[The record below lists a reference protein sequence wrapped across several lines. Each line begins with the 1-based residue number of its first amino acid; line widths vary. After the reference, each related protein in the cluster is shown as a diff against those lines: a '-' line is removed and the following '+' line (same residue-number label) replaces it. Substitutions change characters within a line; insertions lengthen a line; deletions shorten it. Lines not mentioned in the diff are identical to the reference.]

1 MEEEKSLYVP
11 ATSPLLHP
19 LFSKPPLRVEKIRR
33 APHPPL
39 LSVAFT
45 SLICTTVYITA
56 TIAIVA
62 IFTAGIALCPQNVIN
77 DGCP

>member
-1 MEEEKSLYVP
+1 MEENIVVP

-39 LSVAFT
+39 LNIGFT
-45 SLICTTVYITA
+45 SLHLIVYYITA